1 MRRWRGSAC
10 RTSAC
15 AVGTDS
21 ARPSRRKRAVVGI
34 AADRWTPGSPES
46 RQRDLRHALFKR
58 ELQPPPI
65 GANTESSAH
74 TGARSPV
81 RASPRQSTNAEVP
94 PVRVPVFYRSEMTVR
109 DNASYSPSAGK
120 PAAVQSLTVG
130 SQRRTFVSTSRSCR
144 STRSMQR
151 SLRRHTALTRSPAS
165 CQGRWRTASAWCGC
179 STSCGF
185 FRLTFDKGGRWY
197 GSTSLRR
204 RNARAPRPAAAS
216 LGQRPGASRSMS

>member
-81 RASPRQSTNAEVP
+81 RASPRRSTNAEVP

-120 PAAVQSLTVG
+120 PVAVLDGWLAAPDIREHIEVVSFNPLNAAVITQAHGTDHVAGVMSGEMANGFGLVRL
-130 SQRRTFVSTSRSCR
+130 QHF
-144 STRSMQR
+144 
-151 SLRRHTALTRSPAS
+151 LRVLQIDLR
-165 CQGRWRTASAWCGC
+165 QGRALVREHAPSKTKC
-179 STSCGF
+179 T
-185 FRLTFDKGGRWY
+185 
-197 GSTSLRR
+197 
-204 RNARAPRPAAAS
+204 RAPCPAAAS